1 MAEYSDSESVS
12 ESESS
17 SDEEIECVLKKV
29 PKASVPE
36 VKAKRVYS
44 RKKEV
49 DKEVVID
56 KLQKARDAKALKAA
70 TKKQA
75 EAQEKAELTELKKLK
90 TEGKLK
96 VKKERPAEISIP
108 KREKKERVIV
118 KEIHHHYGKAED
130 EPKPARVK
138 KTEIVQPP
146 PTPRAAPKPVI
157 PKMTFV

>member
-29 PKASVPE
+29 PKVIPE

-75 EAQEKAELTELKKLK
+75 EAQEAAELTELKKLK

-96 VKKERPAEISIP
+96 IKKQRPAEISIP
-108 KREKKERVIV
+108 KKEKKERVVV

-138 KTEIVQPP
+138 KTEIVPP
-146 PTPRAAPKPVI
+146 PTPRAAPKQAI